1 MPDRNQGATMD
12 YENVTAVV
20 GNKKN
25 LVFIGEAGCGKTEAS
40 LNFAVALSTGN
51 RPVHFFDMDQ
61 TKPLF
66 RARDSAKILESA
78 GVIVHYQ
85 AQLLDLPTLV
95 PAVNEILADSGVHV
109 IMDVGGSD
117 QGARMIAQFNAR
129 LNAADAA
136 AIFIINPYRPWTG
149 DPDGIA
155 AATARVSRSSRIG
168 SVRIACNPALGLG
181 TTAEEAVLGS
191 RKFTELL
198 GTPPDFTMAREEIAP
213 YVAAQVREPVI
224 PLHIFIRYPWQ
235 I

>member
-1 MPDRNQGATMD
+1 MDNEQLAT
-12 YENVTAVV
+12 VT
-20 GNKKN
+20 GGKKN
-25 LVFIGEAGCGKTEAS
+25 LVFIGETGCGKTEAS
-40 LNFAVALSTGN
+40 LNFAIALAAGN
-51 RPVHFFDMDQ
+51 KPVHFFDMDQ

-66 RARDSAKILESA
+66 RARDSAKVLEAA
-78 GVIVHYQ
+78 GVTVHYQ

-95 PAVNEILADSGVHV
+95 PAVNEILADPGVYV
-109 IMDVGGSD
+109 VMDVGGSE

-129 LNAADAA
+129 LNAADAT
-136 AIFIINPYRPWTG
+136 AILIINPYRPWTG

-191 RKFTELL
+191 RKLTELL
-198 GTPPDFTMAREEIAP
+198 GTPPDFTMAREEISA
-213 YVAAQVREPVI
+213 YVAAQVREPVV
-224 PLHIFIRYPWQ
+224 PLHIYIRYPWQ